1 MKLHLSPVWH
11 RIEGSY
17 KDFVTT
23 FEDEAQ
29 IGPAP
34 MKQKFYDAAIAASDA
49 KTDFS
54 GIEIVFFAIPTGKP
68 VFAGGPHEFNFN
80 YNAYLKT
87 AEGNIFDTA
96 TAGNFF
102 LTHPGQPPWVYYVHE
117 TGHMI
122 GIPHQADEETNRRDV
137 MYLVNPLGGYDI
149 MSNQGGATRT
159 ITTWLRWLAG
169 WLDDERVICV
179 SKERLSEEYYQIY
192 NINEL
197 GKRVKSVVIKLSESK
212 AIVIESR
219 RFDPAFD
226 VKTNISKDGVLVYTV
241 DAKKSSAQGSQVL
254 LSPRDITKLVNQQNT
269 WPSAWELDALF
280 FEGDFVIYEG
290 MKIEV
295 IWIGNDSDIV
305 KVTKIN

>member
-1 MKLHLSPVWH
+1 MKLHLSPIWH

-23 FEDEAQ
+23 PEEEAQ

-34 MKQKFYDAAIAASDA
+34 KKQKFYDAAIAASDSR
-49 KTDFS
+49 TNFS

-68 VFAGGPHEFNFN
+68 VFANGPHEFNFN

-87 AEGNIFDTA
+87 AEGNIYDTA

-122 GIPHQADEETNRRDV
+122 GIPHQADEETNRRDL

-169 WLDDERVICV
+169 WLDDERVICAR
-179 SKERLSEEYYQIY
+179 SDLISEEFYQIY

-197 GKRVKSVVIKLSESK
+197 GKRVKSVVIRLNESK

-219 RFDPAFD
+219 RFDPTFD
-226 VKTNISKDGVLVYTV
+226 VKTDISKNGVLAYTV

-254 LSPRDITKLVNQQNT
+254 LSPRDITKPVNQQNT

-280 FEGDFVIYEG
+280 FEGDFVVYEG
-290 MKIEV
+290 LKIEV
-295 IWIGNDSDIV
+295 VWIGHDSDIV